1 MAQISQL
8 RDIYADDHADADKE
22 KQKWDAF
29 AAAEAICSIVESE
42 ATAFRL
48 SMSTNPSN
56 IGAFPHVDARA
67 HKQPIETHK

>member
-29 AAAEAICSIVESE
+29 AAAEAICSIVEACASIRLE
-42 ATAFRL
+42 AELCTFC
-48 SMSTNPSN
+48 
-56 IGAFPHVDARA
+56 G
-67 HKQPIETHK
+67 